1 MEDFDIQISMNG
13 VENELNGNFI
23 GESAKDLWGR
33 KKVNPRDVGISKANT
48 ETLVKLNRSSFIG
61 ESEKDLWGRKKM
73 NPRDIG
79 ISKANT
85 QTLAKVS
92 RFEGEPTDVVPE
104 ENKKSWTDTLNT
116 LTNQFKDL
124 TGYQT
129 NEQAQAKRD
138 KELAEKGTK
147 YKVLGMNPF
156 VAIAVS
162 LVVIIGGSV
171 AITKIKAG

>member
-1 MEDFDIQISMNG
+1 MEEFDIQISMNG
-13 VENELNGNFI
+13 VENELNSNFVDM
-23 GESAKDLWGR
+23 SRVQAVSVSPVKDMKPRTDFVKPVEIKGKPQI
-33 KKVNPRDVGISKANT
+33 KKYFG
-48 ETLVKLNRSSFIG
+48 
-61 ESEKDLWGRKKM
+61 
-73 NPRDIG
+73 
-79 ISKANT
+79 
-85 QTLAKVS
+85 
-92 RFEGEPTDVVPE
+92 FEGEPTTDDVPE
-104 ENKKSWTDTLNT
+104 EDKKSWTDTLNT

-129 NEQAQAKRD
+129 NAEAQAKRE
-138 KELAEKGTK
+138 KEIAEKGTK